1 MVSQSAAETFSF
13 SLPSEEEIVSAVPL
27 YSLTGMNEE
36 LEETESDFSER
47 LQLKSRRVNVS
58 SSTFSC
64 SDDLCLTSNIVL
76 KAEPTSISVLPPSTS
91 RADEASLIS

>member
-36 LEETESDFSER
+36 LEETESDF
-47 LQLKSRRVNVS
+47 
-58 SSTFSC
+58 
-64 SDDLCLTSNIVL
+64 
-76 KAEPTSISVLPPSTS
+76 
-91 RADEASLIS
+91 